1 MVKKK
6 SFLQRFRR
14 TAKEEGKIVPR
25 HKIKSDKDK
34 KK

>member
-6 SFLQRFRR
+6 NLLQRFRKV
-14 TAKEEGKIVPR
+14 KEEEKNVPR

-34 KK
+34 KKK